1 MAKKFII
8 VAAIVV
14 SAIVGLWL
22 IFPRSVKW
30 ERTVRCYDAFGFLDH
45 MDASLSEI
53 EYVDVECDFE
63 IKYSYAV
70 KAFIEGTVKIDGV
83 EYTLNSGNVSIDKDW
98 IPATVS
104 FEAQTFLYLS
114 SDKKH
119 IMFWDTRRKK
129 GSTYWIGAEENWDS
143 IMEAAESFDLGY
155 LFQRTPELSKLIDG
169 YSLPKD

>member
-1 MAKKFII
+1 MTWVKRHMKTII
-8 VAAIVV
+8 VIAVIAVV
-14 SAIVGLWL
+14 IGVGLWL

-45 MDASLSEI
+45 TAASFSEI

-83 EYTLNSGNVSIDKDW
+83 EHTLNSGNVSIDKDW

-104 FEAQTFLYLS
+104 VEDHTIVYLS
-114 SDKKH
+114 ADKKH
-119 IMFWDTRRKK
+119 IMLFDTKRKE
-129 GSTYWIGAEENWDS
+129 GSAYWIGAEENSDDLKD
-143 IMEAAESFDLGY
+143 AADSFDMGY
-155 LFQRTPELSKLIDG
+155 LLQG
-169 YSLPKD
+169 Y

>member
-1 MAKKFII
+1 MKTII
-8 VAAIVV
+8 VIAVIAVV
-14 SAIVGLWL
+14 IGVGLWF

-45 MDASLSEI
+45 TDASLSEI

-83 EYTLNSGNVSIDKDW
+83 EHTLNSGNVSIENEDW

-119 IMFWDTRRKK
+119 IMLWDTHRKK
-129 GSTYWIGAEENWDS
+129 GSTYWIGAEENWDA

-155 LFQRTPELSKLIDG
+155 LFQRTPEL
-169 YSLPKD
+169 